1 MSSSQPANK
10 PKKTIHE
17 FFKPYLKSAVP
28 AKRPS
33 PSIEES
39 EEAGTSRKDEAHA
52 RTPKAKDR
60 QKIDNGRM
68 KTPGSSARSP
78 FSAPGSRASL
88 SIRSKTSHAKTP
100 VDPPSIYKQASIFS
114 SPSQNDLTP
123 KQPQTKSFSFADL
136 PSSAQAVLKDGEVIE
151 VLDSDED
158 DTDSLES
165 LEDFFIGK
173 QTGHTAALS
182 STPDDDD
189 QAALEAERV
198 RTLSLFLGTS
208 RKQGPLVGKDK
219 IRQLRAKE
227 RAFTFNM
234 ASLLDD
240 HFEDEEVENNV
251 RKARAEVDAAI
262 KVEDAANAPDVDKKL
277 LAAVATTEDGEH
289 GVARLMDAVDR
300 TEALNSQQV
309 FLFFGVDGLNDWHDE
324 EPSELPFPE
333 DAIPDNLW
341 RKEDNEARSRAY
353 LSGYMADLATRSG
366 VKDQV
371 LNWTFENV
379 VLERSDEVRQAYIDC
394 LRSAS
399 STWTRNHVSDQDVQN
414 IFRTVGADNSSLQ
427 DSVEIKPRHRLLR
440 APARRNPKYLL
451 AVLDLF
457 RAISPDMDFLAL
469 SKLTSVLCRLAID
482 AEIMSDGVI
491 NAKVEDLL
499 WFLLSLPDVEMRTHV
514 AERMLADVG
523 KYLKDPTLQAHLL
536 CHIPPTSPLAC
547 KVRVVLSQVFL
558 LGLSVLKK
566 STLVSPSVS
575 LDILTN
581 HISTSPDFDTKR
593 RKGGSTIDYI
603 ALRARTH
610 LLDVAICDGG
620 RPASFTSRAD
630 EQAFNK
636 SVDRL
641 ADAVKTIEV
650 AINDP
655 GASHMTRTEAK
666 DDLRALQ
673 TRLLFG
679 VRTEVRP
686 KRHIFDGTKMRE
698 AAEVRSEEQGKDF
711 MKRFFGRVKERQAV
725 KGRDGEDGTLA
736 AHDEKLASSTSSS
749 GTSETEKQIRRQLNL
764 DD

>member
-1 MSSSQPANK
+1 MSSSQPAKK

-17 FFKPYLKSAVP
+17 FFEPYLKSTVP
-28 AKRPS
+28 AKRSS
-33 PSIEES
+33 PSLEES
-39 EEAGTSRKDEAHA
+39 EGAGTSRKDEAHT
-52 RTPKAKDR
+52 RTPKAKDKQNINNDR
-60 QKIDNGRM
+60 VKP
-68 KTPGSSARSP
+68 PGSSARSP
-78 FSAPGSRASL
+78 FSAPGSRTSL

-100 VDPPSIYKQASIFS
+100 IAPASVYKQASIFS
-114 SPSQNDLTP
+114 SPTWNDATP
-123 KQPQTKSFSFADL
+123 KQPQPKSFSFADL

-165 LEDFFIGK
+165 LEDFFVSK
-173 QTGHTAALS
+173 KTGHSAPFS
-182 STPDDDD
+182 SSPDDD

-198 RTLSLFLGTS
+198 RTLGLFLGTS

-219 IRQLRAKE
+219 IRELRAKE
-227 RAFTFNM
+227 KAFAFNM

-240 HFEDEEVENNV
+240 HFEDEEVESNV
-251 RKARAEVDAAI
+251 RKARADVEEAA
-262 KVEDAANAPDVDKKL
+262 KGQEAANAPDVDKKL

-300 TEALNSQQV
+300 TEALTSQQV
-309 FLFFGVDGLNDWHDE
+309 FLFCGVNALNDWHDE
-324 EPSELPFPE
+324 EPSDHPFPE
-333 DAIPDNLW
+333 DAIPDDLW
-341 RKEDNEARSRAY
+341 KKGDNEARSRAY
-353 LSGYMADLATRSG
+353 LSGYMADLATRRG

-371 LNWTFENV
+371 LNWTLENV
-379 VLERSDEVRQAYIDC
+379 VLERSDELRQAYIDC

-399 STWTRNHVSDQDVQN
+399 STWTRNHVSARDVQSV
-414 IFRTVGADNSSLQ
+414 FQTMGADTNSLK
-427 DSVEIKPRHRLLR
+427 DSVEIKPRHRLLK

-457 RAISPDMDFLAL
+457 QAICQDMDFQAL
-469 SKLTSVLCRLAID
+469 SKLTSVLCRLVID
-482 AEIMSDGVI
+482 AEVMSDGCI
-491 NAKVEDLL
+491 SARVEDLL
-499 WFLLSLPDVEMRTHV
+499 GLLLALPDVEMRTHV

-536 CHIPPTSPLAC
+536 SHIPPTSPLAC
-547 KVRVVLSQVFL
+547 KVRVLLSQVFL
-558 LGLSVLKK
+558 LGSSVLKK
-566 STLVSPSVS
+566 STLVSPNVS

-620 RPASFTSRAD
+620 LPASFTSRAD

-673 TRLLFG
+673 TRLLFC

-711 MKRFFGRVKERQAV
+711 MKRFLGRVKDKKAE
-725 KGRDGEDGTLA
+725 KGRDDDGGTLVA
-736 AHDEKLASSTSSS
+736 NDEKSVNSTSSS

-764 DD
+764 DG